1 LQDTIIRYKKLQGF
15 RTIWIPGTDHAGIA
29 TQTKFE
35 KILKEKGLN
44 RSTWTDEQFLEQLFT

>member
-1 LQDTIIRYKKLQGF
+1 MIRYKKLCGY

-35 KILKEKGLN
+35 KILKEKSIDLKSLS
-44 RSTWTDEQFLEQLFT
+44 RERFTSMLME